1 MSKHGSLQIGLLTP
15 RYAMCEN
22 KVGGVFQPFP
32 PPLPREGGLR
42 TNTVLVR
49 YEREL
54 SGNIKFYPVRLI
66 ELFLFK

>member
-22 KVGGVFQPFP
+22 KGGGISTLP

-54 SGNIKFYPVRLI
+54 SGNIKFYSVMLI